1 MIWKWCHKIC
11 SFLKSEKYWLIFI
24 QKFALATLLFFP
36 PDGTS
41 QESQSHDNGILLC
54 LLRLTLYGRNCY
66 SNQSQCQGAQHIIP
80 RHTRMLLW
88 GTIYKSG
95 INAAFYAKLRH
106 LYKASK
112 IVNFSLTIPYQE
124 VSVVSSRIPTHKND
138 ADIDNIHCLLT
149 YSNAVF

>member
-1 MIWKWCHKIC
+1 MSSQTYIIGKK
-11 SFLKSEKYWLIFI
+11 
-24 QKFALATLLFFP
+24 LLFKP
-36 PDGTS
+36 PPNS
-41 QESQSHDNGILLC
+41 M
-54 LLRLTLYGRNCY
+54 
-66 SNQSQCQGAQHIIP
+66 P
-80 RHTRMLLW
+80 RSSAHYFKAYENVVLW

-112 IVNFSLTIPYQE
+112 IVNFSLTILYQE